1 MRFFERDERRALKF
15 EKQLNNLQFP
25 NLSDNRDLS
34 NFMLNASS
42 SNLDKDGDEV
52 KQYSINSH

>member
-42 SNLDKDGDEV
+42 SNLDKDSDEV
-52 KQYSINSH
+52 